1 MSQESSGRDIPACDK
16 GAFPWRGAPEIVPVH
31 TVSARVVDEPW
42 AWAEANSDVI
52 DRHWRAALERQPA
65 MFNGRVLLSRRPVI
79 ADGRYE
85 AVYIPVDFAAFLT
98 WRDLGWPDAT
108 VVNGFS
114 MAALRAADGPWVAG
128 VQGNQ
133 TANAGQIYFAAGTPD
148 LSDVLADGRLDL
160 EGNISR
166 ELAEETGLDAADL
179 TFASEWRAVLDGG
192 RVALMRE
199 ARAALDVDAL
209 VTRIRAFIAA
219 DPAPELGD
227 VHVIRTP
234 ADIDAA
240 RMPSFMGAWLAAAFA
255 RTPGDIR

>member
-1 MSQESSGRDIPACDK
+1 MSQGPSGSITASCEK
-16 GAFPWRGAPEIVPVH
+16 GAFPWRAAPAIVPVQ
-31 TVSARVVDEPW
+31 VVAARVVDEPW
-42 AWAEANSDVI
+42 AWAEANRDVI

-79 ADGRYE
+79 TGGRYE
-85 AVYIPVDFAAFLT
+85 ATYISVDFAAFLT

-128 VQGNQ
+128 VQGRH
-133 TANAGQIYFAAGTPD
+133 TANAGHIYFAAGTPD
-148 LSDVLADGRLDL
+148 LSDVLADGTLDL
-160 EGNISR
+160 EGNIVR
-166 ELAEETGLDAADL
+166 ELAEETGLDALDL
-179 TFASEWRAVLDGG
+179 TFANPWRAVLDGG

-199 ARAALDVDAL
+199 ARSALDTDAL

-227 VHVIRTP
+227 VHVIRSP
-234 ADIDAA
+234 ADIDAV
-240 RMPSFMGAWLAAAFA
+240 RMPSFMGAWLSAAFA
-255 RTPGDIR
+255 GVN